1 VALHEEAEAV
11 MPAMYPGIVAQRAVY
26 SNGTRS
32 SPFIASM
39 CGADM
44 VRVAQRIL
52 EDSLAARVLG
62 PDGKIDW
69 DASDK
74 ARAADDFDPGSV
86 RIACAYDG
94 RFWSTLNTWRRQ
106 VRSWDWQIGNIAMNE
121 RAQRTMVPGDHPT
134 RSLGDGELSILFG
147 LDDEFGWHA
156 LGALGIVDPVKA
168 LARTVLEMSKHVEE
182 WSEP

>member
-1 VALHEEAEAV
+1 MLAI
-11 MPAMYPGIVAQRAVY
+11 YPGTVAQRAVY
-26 SNGTRS
+26 PNGTRS

-39 CGADM
+39 CKEDM
-44 VRVAQRIL
+44 IRVARRIL

-62 PDGKIDW
+62 PDGKIDRH
-69 DASDK
+69 ASDK
-74 ARAADDFDPGSV
+74 ARADDDFDPGSM
-86 RIACAYDG
+86 RIVCAYDG

-106 VRSWDWQIGNIAMNE
+106 VRSWDWQIGNVAMNE
-121 RAQRTMVPGDHPT
+121 RAGSVMVPGDHPA

-156 LGALGIVDPVKA
+156 LRALGIVEPVKA